1 MSIQS
6 SATQKSPLMAGT
18 LAVASDSDISYS
30 NLALKVGKNVTLT
43 LGTDALHIS
52 DPKVVKNIQCC
63 GLRTTEST
71 PSQEIPYYN
80 ILAAEASESTL
91 SIKYAKLLL
100 KEDYSPINL
109 QYILNDEAAKAESW
123 VEQLLELAYGEAQRN
138 KRLRVLI
145 NPYGGKGYATD
156 LYAQYAAPMFEAAG
170 CNIDLETT
178 THAGHAVDLAESM
191 DVDAYDAIV
200 CCSGDGL
207 PYEVLNGL
215 AKKPNASEALTKMA
229 ITMLPCGSGNAMAW
243 NLYGT
248 NSVSLAA
255 LGIIKGL
262 RTPLDLASISQGDT
276 RTLSFL
282 SQSYGIIAESDL
294 GTDHLRWM
302 GAARFTYGFLV
313 RLMGQMTYPCDVAF
327 KVQMDQKQ
335 QIKEHYLAYK
345 NKKPELRPVGG
356 GDQVG
361 KGLPPLK
368 YGTINDE
375 VPSDWEKISTD
386 TVGNFYAGNMAI
398 MSADVNF
405 FPASLPG
412 DGMMDVVMIDG
423 RVGRMKSLS
432 MMTAVE
438 NGAFFDIPEVIV
450 RKVTGYRL
458 VPRVREDGYI
468 SVDGERIPFSPFQVE
483 IHQGLGTALSKTG
496 HLYEARGPC

>member
-1 MSIQS
+1 
-6 SATQKSPLMAGT
+6 L
-18 LAVASDSDISYS
+18 
-30 NLALKVGKNVTLT
+30 LT
-43 LGTDALHIS
+43 LGL
-52 DPKVVKNIQCC
+52 
-63 GLRTTEST
+63 ESS
-71 PSQEIPYYN
+71 PSQEIPFYN
-80 ILAAEASESTL
+80 ILAVEASESTL

-100 KEDYSPINL
+100 KEDYSPSTL
-109 QYILNDEAAKAESW
+109 QYILNGGEATKVESW
-123 VEQLLELAYGEAQRN
+123 VERLLELAYGDAQRN

-170 CNIDLETT
+170 CKIDVETT
-178 THAGHAVDLAESM
+178 THSGHAVDIGENM

-229 ITMLPCGSGNAMAW
+229 ITMLPCGSGNALAW

-248 NSVSLAA
+248 NSVSLVA
-255 LGIIKGL
+255 LAIIKGL

-313 RLMGQMTYPCDVAF
+313 RLIAQKTYPCDVAF
-327 KVQMDQKQ
+327 KVEMDQKKD
-335 QIKEHYLAYK
+335 IKEHYLAYK

-356 GDQVG
+356 GDQIG

-368 YGTINDE
+368 YGTVDDE
-375 VPSDWEKISTD
+375 VPSDWEKVSTD
-386 TVGNFYAGNMAI
+386 TIGNLYAGNMAI

-405 FPASLPG
+405 FPASLPC
-412 DGMMDVVMIDG
+412 DGMIDLVMIDG

-438 NGAFFDIPEVIV
+438 NGQFFDIPEVEV

-458 VPRVREDGYI
+458 IPRTQGDGYI

-483 IHQGLGTALSKTG
+483 IHQGLGTALSKSG